1 MKVTKVFTV
10 ILLTVFLTVL
20 FFNISPVRAAETIKL
35 GAILPLVDQTGKDI
49 FAGMQLAVKHINES
63 GGILGRKVELIVA
76 DDELKPDRAAAGL
89 EKLATVDKV
98 DIFIGGM
105 SSACTMAMLPGMK
118 KYAKVAVWAGVSSYK
133 VEEALD
139 GQDWFFHL
147 YPWDYQNWQMAN
159 KGWMQL
165 MQKNPLIKLK
175 RVFFA
180 YEESPYGTGYYK
192 SAKVVADSAGYELI
206 GESFKTFALGGGDYH
221 TVLKHAKE
229 YKPDQFIW
237 LGYEKDAIPML
248 EQAKEIGFNPP
259 IYLGWPP
266 AWPADIAT
274 HPLNEGVIFY
284 TFWNE
289 VIKYTSKSSKAFC
302 DAFTKEY
309 KQPPTSF
316 AAPLGYTNIMIVAEG
331 IKRAGSLDKA
341 TLIKALEATN
351 YESPLGDRFV
361 FRKSNY
367 INHQASAQLKFMQWQ
382 KGKIVVVWPWE
393 FATGRLM
400 FPFPPK
406 GAAALAEEKKSAEL
420 KAKKKK

>member
-1 MKVTKVFTV
+1 
-10 ILLTVFLTVL
+10 
-20 FFNISPVRAAETIKL
+20 
-35 GAILPLVDQTGKDI
+35 
-49 FAGMQLAVKHINES
+49 
-63 GGILGRKVELIVA
+63 
-76 DDELKPDRAAAGL
+76 
-89 EKLATVDKV
+89 
-98 DIFIGGM
+98 
-105 SSACTMAMLPGMK
+105 
-118 KYAKVAVWAGVSSYK
+118 
-133 VEEALD
+133 
-139 GQDWFFHL
+139 
-147 YPWDYQNWQMAN
+147 MAN

-165 MQKNPLIKLK
+165 SQKNPLIKLK

-192 SAKVVADSAGYELI
+192 SAKVVADSAGYELV
-206 GESFKTFALGGGDYH
+206 GESFKTFALGGGDYRP
-221 TVLKHAKE
+221 VLKHAKE

-289 VIKYTSKSSKAFC
+289 VIKYTSKPSKAFC
-302 DAFTKEY
+302 DAFYKEY
-309 KQPPTSF
+309 KQAPTSF

-331 IKRAGSLDKA
+331 IKRAGTLDKPA
-341 TLIKALEATN
+341 LIKALEATN

-361 FRKSNY
+361 FGKSNY

-382 KGKIVVVWPWE
+382 KGRIVVVWPWE

-406 GAAALAEEKKSAEL
+406 GSAAVAEEKKSAA
-420 KAKKKK
+420 AKVKVKK